1 MVNQNQPGD
10 MLDYNTGQK
19 PPLPGMLNVLTI
31 LTFIGCALAFIGGI
45 WNYVRADKAYK
56 DILDAQDKLDQMPG
70 WAKKMMGPDMVEMAR
85 KSVEYKLP
93 ILLLTLIGA
102 GLCLYGAMEMRKLKK
117 QGFILW
123 VAGEFAPIIASY
135 IFLGAGMF
143 SGFAMFMFLFPVLFL
158 VLYATQRKYLVN

>member
-1 MVNQNQPGD
+1 MAEQNQPGD

-19 PPLPGMLNVLTI
+19 QPLPGMLNVLTI

-70 WAKKMMGPDMVEMAR
+70 WAKKMIGPDMVEMAR

-102 GLCLYGAMEMRKLKK
+102 GLCLYGALEMRKLKK

-123 VAGEFAPIIASY
+123 VAGEFAPIVASY
-135 IFLGAGMF
+135 IFLGSGMF
-143 SGFAMFMFLFPVLFL
+143 SGFAMLMFLFPVLFL
-158 VLYATQRKYLVN
+158 VLYASQRKYLVH